1 MKLGERTVEL
11 IEQNVKHN
19 MDDIRELKKRVNRSE
34 SDIHDLKT
42 NQQVSNQ
49 TMSHIMESLNDL
61 KSNFKVLDEKIQTSN
76 DEQLKQYKTAVWQ
89 VGGTI
94 IATIIGAAFLFILG
108 L

>member
-1 MKLGERTVEL
+1 MQL

-19 MDDIRELKKRVNRSE
+19 VEDLRELKKRVHRVE
-34 SDIHDLKT
+34 SDVHDLKT

-49 TMSHIMESLNDL
+49 TMTHIMDTLNDL
-61 KSNFKVLDEKIQTSN
+61 KSNFSVLDNKIQTSN
-76 DEQLKQYKTAVWQ
+76 NEQLKQYKTAVWQ

-94 IATIIGAAFLFILG
+94 IATIIGAAFLFVFG